1 LNTFTFINSLSLHLN
16 LYKNKQLIIFS
27 NYVYLILI
35 YFVTKT
41 MLNQIIVFSRF
52 TL

>member
-1 LNTFTFINSLSLHLN
+1 
-16 LYKNKQLIIFS
+16 
-27 NYVYLILI
+27 
-35 YFVTKT
+35 VTKT

>member
-1 LNTFTFINSLSLHLN
+1 
-16 LYKNKQLIIFS
+16 
-27 NYVYLILI
+27 
-35 YFVTKT
+35 